1 MSFLDNSGDIILDA
15 VLTDTGRFRLARGDG
30 SFKIAK
36 FALGDEEIDYGNY
49 NKNHDSGSAYYDLNI
64 LQTPILEAFTNNT
77 SIMKTKLVSISRT
90 NLLYLPILKRNTKA
104 FLYRPMAFP
113 EGDLYGQSRQRFLT
127 SIACTDATSAKAT
140 AAADNTSV
148 MAEGVLGG
156 NPGNVSDDAAVLSP
170 VTHGIR
176 LDQGLDTNEIS
187 PSLSI
192 DQDLYETQYLI
203 EIDNRFGSITPP
215 GEGPQT
221 PIAYAFKDDDEI
233 ASYYVSDADG
243 SFVVE
248 NQDKNSINNSP
259 QEVIKGPRGSSLTFS
274 IRPSL
279 ELQQSS
285 YLFDRFGSQEV
296 CNGNATVARMKFVDS
311 AGNSP
316 TMKFIDTIVRV
327 TGVTTGYRMDVPVRF
342 IRIA

>member
-36 FALGDEEIDYGNY
+36 FALGDEEINYGNY
-49 NKNHDSGSAYYDLNI
+49 NKNHSSGSAYYDLNI

-104 FLYRPMAFP
+104 TNFRAMAFP
-113 EGDLYGQSRQRFLT
+113 EGELYGVNRQRFLT
-127 SIACTDATSAKAT
+127 SIACTDATT
-140 AAADNTSV
+140 AVARDNSEDAA
-148 MAEGVLGG
+148 MALGVIGG
-156 NPGNVSDDAAVLSP
+156 NPGNSDDTTVLMSQ
-170 VTHGIR
+170 THGIR

-187 PSLSI
+187 PSLNI

-215 GEGPQT
+215 NAGPQT

-243 SFVVE
+243 SFVV
-248 NQDKNSINNSP
+248 KNGEPGSVTNST
-259 QEVIKGPRGSSLTFS
+259 QEVIKGPRGSILTFS

-285 YLFDRFGSQEV
+285 YLFDRFGGQEV
-296 CNGNATVARMKFVDS
+296 CDGSETVARMKFVDS
-311 AGNSP
+311 AGNNP

-342 IRIA
+342 IRKA